1 MNANVALDEY
11 VEKAVLDFNNC
22 PHAVLN
28 GLTPIEVLQGKRYN
42 KEIQNNLLCIA
53 KQIRILE
60 NQKMK
65 CCFGSF

>member
-1 MNANVALDEY
+1 MFVIITLFPITQNKIKMFVTR
-11 VEKAVLDFNNC
+11 

-28 GLTPIEVLQGKRYN
+28 GLSPIEVLQGKRYN

-53 KQIRILE
+53 KQTRILE

-65 CCFGSF
+65 CCLRSF

>member
-42 KEIQNNLLCIA
+42 K
-53 KQIRILE
+53 
-60 NQKMK
+60 
-65 CCFGSF
+65 